1 MEFFILFLACTAV
14 SSLEACLMNC
24 YCNQYMAECYLNT
37 CGDDLST
44 EYDVLRIHGKLC
56 EQHRYILTHIVQS
69 SENILYDDTCG
80 DIQNCQ

>member
-24 YCNQYMAECYLNT
+24 YCDQYTAECS
-37 CGDDLST
+37 DDLST

-56 EQHRYILTHIVQS
+56 EQHR
-69 SENILYDDTCG
+69 
-80 DIQNCQ
+80 